1 MRRTHHDVKAGILK
15 ACGFNGLSISQLLA
29 SQNLSYKILKPALN
43 HLVACKLIE
52 YAVDGRRKMV
62 RTTEQGLLAFRAY
75 ENALVLLEGSHE
87 SVRSS
92 GAVSSLG
99 GTWQRSWNTVI
110 EQKDRTILPR
120 PIILEQ

>member
-1 MRRTHHDVKAGILK
+1 
-15 ACGFNGLSISQLLA
+15 
-29 SQNLSYKILKPALN
+29 
-43 HLVACKLIE
+43 
-52 YAVDGRRKMV
+52 MV